1 MTIPERL
8 KSLFEDKERPID
20 TLLITNITNIR
31 YLTGFTGSFAWLIV
45 QPERVLLLSSGI
57 YTNQIAAE
65 CPHLPFR
72 RTALKDPNETLYE
85 SLKEM
90 GAKKLGVEA
99 GALSFKFALEL
110 PEKVEGLELVPLK
123 GSAEPMRLIKS
134 ADELARIRHAVGI
147 ADAAF
152 AHVQRM
158 LQPEAVEW
166 DIAMEMDF
174 FMRRQGAYPAFD
186 TVVVSGERSAYP
198 HGRPTER
205 RLQHGDFVTLDFGA
219 RANGYCSDITR
230 TVVIGQATPEH
241 KRVYHAVLE
250 TLETA
255 IAAIRPGKKGNE
267 IDSLAREA
275 LAKYGLDEYFG
286 HGLGHSI
293 GLTVHDGSG
302 FSQREEN
309 ELEAGMVATVEP
321 GVYIPGFGGV
331 RIEEDV
337 LITETGCEILSRSP
351 RHLMEFDWNGVI
363 RAGV

>member
-1 MTIPERL
+1 MTILNQL
-8 KSLFEDKERPID
+8 KPFFEDKEKPID
-20 TLLITNITNIR
+20 TLLLTNMTNIR

-57 YTNQIAAE
+57 YVNQIAAE
-65 CPHLPFR
+65 CPDIPFQ
-72 RTALKDPNETLYE
+72 RTSLKDSAETLYE

-99 GALSFKFALEL
+99 GAISYRMAMDLM
-110 PEKVEGLELVPLK
+110 EKVEGLELVPLK
-123 GSAEPMRLIKS
+123 GSAEPLRLIKT
-134 ADELARIRHAVGI
+134 ADELHRIRQAVGI

-152 AHVQRM
+152 THVQRM

-166 DIAMEMDF
+166 DIAMELDF
-174 FMRRQGAYPAFD
+174 FMRRQGAYPAFE
-186 TVVVSGERSAYP
+186 TLVISGERSAYP
-198 HGRPTER
+198 HGRPTEK

-219 RANGYCSDITR
+219 RLNGYCSDITR
-230 TVVIGQATPEH
+230 TVVIGKATLEQ
-241 KRVYHAVLE
+241 KRVYNAVLE

-267 IDSLAREA
+267 IDRLARGV
-275 LAKYGLDEYFG
+275 LAKHGLDEHFG

-309 ELEAGMVATVEP
+309 ELKAGMVATVEP

-331 RIEEDV
+331 RIEEDI
-337 LITETGCEILSRSP
+337 LITETGCEVLSQSP
-351 RHLMEFDWNGVI
+351 RHLMEFDWNGLLRSEV
-363 RAGV
+363 